1 MAAVKKLNTSY
12 TIDTTDVIITG
23 NLTVQGSQTAI
34 ETTNT
39 TLKDNTIVLNDG
51 ETGAGV
57 TLGTAGLLIAR
68 GSLANVSL
76 HWNESVDKWQVTNDG
91 TTYSNL
97 VASSTGLTAI
107 VDDTAPVL
115 GGNLNTN
122 TYTISSNVGN
132 LKFDGNIQINN
143 TAVAPTA
150 VTGATVVY
158 AATPSAGASGVYVV
172 NGEAVNEELIT
183 KKRAFAFS
191 ILL

>member
-23 NLTVQGSQTAI
+23 NLTVQGTQSAL

-39 TLKDNTIVLNDG
+39 TLKDNIIVLNDG

-57 TLGTAGLLIAR
+57 TLGTAGVLINR
-68 GSLANVSL
+68 GSSANVAIR
-76 HWNESVDKWQVTNDG
+76 WNESIDRWEITNDG
-91 TTYSNL
+91 STYSVIN
-97 VASSTGLTAI
+97 SSTSGNFALI
-107 VDDTAPVL
+107 EDSNPVL
-115 GGNLNTN
+115 GGNLNTS
-122 TYTISSNVGN
+122 TYTLSSNVGN

-158 AATPSAGASGVYVV
+158 AGTPDAGTSGVYIV
-172 NGEAVNEELIT
+172 NGSATNEELIT